1 MIKKKENNPINIYE
15 YLGQTNNDKK
25 KKPKFKT
32 LQVDMAEMKEIR
44 IDKKTIKLVKK

>member
-1 MIKKKENNPINIYE
+1 MIKTKENNPINIYE

-25 KKPKFKT
+25 KKPKFET
-32 LQVDMAEMKEIR
+32 LPQDEDYQVVR

>member
-15 YLGQTNNDKK
+15 YLGQTNNEKK
-25 KKPKFKT
+25 RKPKFDT
-32 LQVDMAEMKEIR
+32 LEQPKEFEIVR